1 MCAARVC
8 VEHAYDIHT
17 IITVQSR
24 THQYSILNT
33 QYSIFS
39 TVAAVGTS
47 RHKAMD
53 ISFTPPA
60 GTGAA
65 AAAGTLP
72 AVPAA
77 GMVLDDAAGTLGIVH
92 NSHANDVVTER
103 DAHPAQESAEPLSA
117 PLPHG
122 QGHR

>member
-1 MCAARVC
+1 MCAPRVC

-24 THQYSILNT
+24 THQILNT
-33 QYSIFS
+33 QYL
-39 TVAAVGTS
+39 GTS

-65 AAAGTLP
+65 VATA
-72 AVPAA
+72 PAA

>member
-1 MCAARVC
+1 
-8 VEHAYDIHT
+8 
-17 IITVQSR
+17 
-24 THQYSILNT
+24 
-33 QYSIFS
+33 
-39 TVAAVGTS
+39 
-47 RHKAMD
+47 MD

-65 AAAGTLP
+65 TAAGTLP

>member
-1 MCAARVC
+1 
-8 VEHAYDIHT
+8 
-17 IITVQSR
+17 
-24 THQYSILNT
+24 
-33 QYSIFS
+33 
-39 TVAAVGTS
+39 
-47 RHKAMD
+47 MD

-65 AAAGTLP
+65 AATAAGTLP
-72 AVPAA
+72 AVATAPAA